1 MLLGG
6 GGPTA
11 EPVESLEHGPCDGAV
26 IRFEAGE
33 EIGLA
38 VQVFGDRVRLRAGDG
53 LWGKPLDFFSG
64 SHFFYTVAGSPTV
77 PRSKGGCKGKGEG
90 A

>member
-64 SHFFYTVAGSPTV
+64 SLSTGMSPDAEDRINRAILTLEAN
-77 PRSKGGCKGKGEG
+77 RR
-90 A
+90 